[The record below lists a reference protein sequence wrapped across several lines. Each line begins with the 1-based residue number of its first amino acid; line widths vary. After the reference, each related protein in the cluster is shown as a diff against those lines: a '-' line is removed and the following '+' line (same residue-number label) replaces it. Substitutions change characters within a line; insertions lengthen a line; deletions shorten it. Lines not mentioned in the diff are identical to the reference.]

1 VSWDRRQGGHDETP
15 ILIAMTI
22 LLFLGIGTMAGL
34 VWITNNLV
42 QQVKR
47 IDGESRQALERST
60 ETLRQCTEQ
69 LR

>member
-1 VSWDRRQGGHDETP
+1 VNWDRRQSGHDDAP
-15 ILIAMTI
+15 ILIGMAI

-34 VWITNNLV
+34 VWITDNLV

-47 IDGESRQALERST
+47 IDGESKQALERST
-60 ETLRQCTEQ
+60 ETLRRCTER

>member
-1 VSWDRRQGGHDETP
+1 M
-15 ILIAMTI
+15 AI

-47 IDGESRQALERST
+47 IDGESKQALERST

>member
-1 VSWDRRQGGHDETP
+1 VNWDRRQGGHDDTP

-22 LLFLGIGTMAGL
+22 LLILGIGTMAGL
-34 VWITNNLV
+34 VWITNSLV

-60 ETLRQCTEQ
+60 KTLRQCTEQ